1 MKKKISKVLIV
12 EDEIRMRRV
21 FIMLLSDLLLE
32 FVEAEDGLQAIEAFE
47 AGRFDLVITDLK
59 LPNSSGMDVL
69 SYIKQRGMIHGV
81 GC

>member
-32 FVEAEDGLQAIEAFE
+32 FVEAEDGLTSTPDCLTNSLSCWLI
-47 AGRFDLVITDLK
+47 ITI
-59 LPNSSGMDVL
+59 V
-69 SYIKQRGMIHGV
+69 
-81 GC
+81 